1 MQIKELLSRVQQEN
15 IIDDFQMQQFENPPQ
30 PVQHEKK
37 QIPEYNS
44 QVMKPQENMKLNTL
58 SMSMR
63 SQTRTSKTILNENA

>member
-1 MQIKELLSRVQQEN
+1 
-15 IIDDFQMQQFENPPQ
+15 MQQFENPPQ
-30 PVQHEKK
+30 PVQHSKK